1 MKKRINIEVAVGI
14 FMVIGFLC
22 FAWLSVRLG
31 DVGLFAEE
39 TYSVEARFDSISGLK
54 VGAIVEISGVNV
66 GKVVSVKLD
75 QEDYQAVIEME
86 IDKGVAL
93 QEDSIASVRTSGI
106 IGDKFIKISPGGMD
120 ELIEDGGEIEETE
133 SSISLEELVSKY
145 IFEQG

>member
-1 MKKRINIEVAVGI
+1 MKRINIEVAVGI

-31 DVGLFAEE
+31 DVGLFNED

-54 VGAIVEISGVNV
+54 VGAAVEISGVHV
-66 GKVVSVKLD
+66 GKVASIRLD
-75 QEDYQAVIEME
+75 QEDYRAVIEME
-86 IDKGVAL
+86 IEKGVTL
-93 QEDSIASVRTSGI
+93 QEDCIASVRTSGI

>member
-1 MKKRINIEVAVGI
+1 MKRFNVETAVGI
-14 FMVIGFLC
+14 FMVIGFVC

-31 DVGLFAEE
+31 DVDLFAKE

-54 VGAIVEISGVNV
+54 LGAVVEISGVHV
-66 GKVVSVKLD
+66 GKVVDIWLD
-75 QEDYQAVIEME
+75 PTYYQAVVGME
-86 IDKGVAL
+86 IENGIAL

-133 SSISLEELVSKY
+133 SAISLEELLSKY
-145 IFEQG
+145 IFEKS

>member
-1 MKKRINIEVAVGI
+1 MKRLNVEVAVGI

-31 DVGLFAEE
+31 DVGLFAAD

-54 VGAIVEISGVNV
+54 VGALIEISGVNV
-66 GKVVSVKLD
+66 GKVVSIRLD
-75 QEDYQAVIEME
+75 QENYYQAVVGME
-86 IDKGVAL
+86 INEGIAL

-133 SSISLEELVSKY
+133 SAISLEELVSKY
-145 IFEQG
+145 IFEKD

>member
-1 MKKRINIEVAVGI
+1 MKRINIEVAVGI

-31 DVGLFAEE
+31 DVGLFAED
-39 TYSVEARFDSISGLK
+39 TYSVEARFDSVSGLK
-54 VGAIVEISGVNV
+54 VGAVVEISGVHV
-66 GKVVSVKLD
+66 GKVVSVRLD
-75 QEDYQAVIEME
+75 QDDYQAVIEME
-86 IDKGVAL
+86 IEKGVAL

-106 IGDKFIKISPGGMD
+106 IGDKFVKISPGGMD